1 MKNKI
6 IKTKQDA
13 DWFVISSYIE
23 LLFKFGITYKD
34 KHFEKMLKDLLN
46 YVHGKLDLKTDGD
59 ILDYYIVVLKLIRL
73 T

>member
-34 KHFEKMLKDLLN
+34 KHFEK
-46 YVHGKLDLKTDGD
+46 HGKIQCETDKK
-59 ILDYYIVVLKLIRL
+59 ILIYNLRL
-73 T
+73 RFCNFS